1 MIGRSPLSSTY
12 RPLLRALAL
21 ALAVTVTAPLD
32 PLAAQTAP
40 TIQPGDLIRLVSE
53 HFGGGEVVQGVF
65 TGVRGDSLTVL
76 VGGMSVDLRVRDLQR
91 LEIHAPR
98 TVGQGALRGLKVGT
112 VSGGGLGLLLGLLAT
127 GSCDG
132 TYMVDIFCGAGLPEI
147 AAVTAL
153 GAGVFGAFGALGGAV
168 SPGRRWE
175 EVSPLDQLSVAPAR
189 GSGLSIGYAL
199 TW

>member
-21 ALAVTVTAPLD
+21 AFTVTATAPLD

-65 TGVRGDSLTVL
+65 TGVRGDSLMVL

-91 LEIHAPR
+91 LEIHALR
-98 TVGQGALRGLKVGT
+98 TVGQGTLRGLKVGA
-112 VSGGGLGLLLGLLAT
+112 VSGGRGG
-127 GSCDG
+127 
-132 TYMVDIFCGAGLPEI
+132 
-147 AAVTAL
+147 VTARV
-153 GAGVFGAFGALGGAV
+153 AYHGVLQRLF
-168 SPGRRWE
+168 
-175 EVSPLDQLSVAPAR
+175 
-189 GSGLSIGYAL
+189 
-199 TW
+199 

>member
-21 ALAVTVTAPLD
+21 AFAVTATAPLD

-65 TGVRGDSLTVL
+65 TGVRGDSLMVL

-98 TVGQGALRGLKVGT
+98 TVGQGALRGLKVGA
-112 VSGGGLGLLLGLLAT
+112 VSGGGVGLLLGLLTT
-127 GSCDG
+127 GSCSGYFDL
-132 TYMVDIFCGAGLPEI
+132 YCGSGLDEI
-147 AAVTAL
+147 AALTAL
-153 GAGVFGAFGALGGAV
+153 GAGVFGALGALVGAV
-168 SPGRRWE
+168 LPPGRRWE
-175 EVSPLDQLSVAPAR
+175 EVSPLNQLSVAPAR

-199 TW
+199 MW